1 MGHGSFKNDN
11 ALMQSSWQV
20 LLLASSS
27 LYYSTQGTHTMLM
40 AGLLEA
46 PFSVLKEAASK
57 NALEE

>member
-11 ALMQSSWQV
+11 ALMHSSWQV

-27 LYYSTQGTHTMLM
+27 LSQEGTHTMLM

-46 PFSVLKEAASK
+46 PFSVLKEAASE